1 MTIIPPPIH
10 SYETPTYSE
19 LANDFR
25 SWVDWLWRT
34 WYVAAAD
41 PDLEWES
48 IPGVVVELDVLWRSW
63 AHAWSGAGSL
73 YERRE
78 WLDYLPRAVDHM
90 ARLVA
95 GWNESAGMESSR
107 AAVAR
112 SFTVSRQTL
121 YRALEALHNRG
132 GRWGLNPSASSS
144 KRTVSWVGLRKSKA
158 LPQRCSS
165 RQLMLWWGREG
176 ACQRMLG
183 GGSCADTGW

>member
-1 MTIIPPPIH
+1 M
-10 SYETPTYSE
+10 
-19 LANDFR
+19 
-25 SWVDWLWRT
+25 
-34 WYVAAAD
+34 AAAD

-73 YERRE
+73 YDRRE

-107 AAVAR
+107 AACSLATSGAGSLGLVPGALRWANTKPSRAAGALLRWRGRSRCLAR
-112 SFTVSRQTL
+112 RCIGLWRLFTI
-121 YRALEALHNRG
+121 EG

>member
-1 MTIIPPPIH
+1 MTITPPPIH

-90 ARLVA
+90 ARRVA

-107 AAVAR
+107 AAYSLATSGAGSLGLVPGGP
-112 SFTVSRQTL
+112 
-121 YRALEALHNRG
+121 ALG
-132 GRWGLNPSASSS
+132 
-144 KRTVSWVGLRKSKA
+144 
-158 LPQRCSS
+158 
-165 RQLMLWWGREG
+165 
-176 ACQRMLG
+176 
-183 GGSCADTGW
+183 

>member
-1 MTIIPPPIH
+1 MLITEEGPDMTITPPPIH

-25 SWVDWLWRT
+25 SWVDW
-34 WYVAAAD
+34 
-41 PDLEWES
+41 
-48 IPGVVVELDVLWRSW
+48 LWRSW

-107 AAVAR
+107 AAYSLATSGAGSLGLVPGGP
-112 SFTVSRQTL
+112 
-121 YRALEALHNRG
+121 ALG
-132 GRWGLNPSASSS
+132 
-144 KRTVSWVGLRKSKA
+144 
-158 LPQRCSS
+158 
-165 RQLMLWWGREG
+165 
-176 ACQRMLG
+176 
-183 GGSCADTGW
+183 

>member
-1 MTIIPPPIH
+1 MTITPPPIH
-10 SYETPTYSE
+10 SYETPPYSE

-107 AAVAR
+107 AAYSLATSGAGSLGLVPGALRWANTKPSRAAGALLRWRGRSRCLAR
-112 SFTVSRQTL
+112 RCIGLWRLFTIEGV
-121 YRALEALHNRG
+121 G
-132 GRWGLNPSASSS
+132 G
-144 KRTVSWVGLRKSKA
+144 V
-158 LPQRCSS
+158 
-165 RQLMLWWGREG
+165 
-176 ACQRMLG
+176 
-183 GGSCADTGW
+183 